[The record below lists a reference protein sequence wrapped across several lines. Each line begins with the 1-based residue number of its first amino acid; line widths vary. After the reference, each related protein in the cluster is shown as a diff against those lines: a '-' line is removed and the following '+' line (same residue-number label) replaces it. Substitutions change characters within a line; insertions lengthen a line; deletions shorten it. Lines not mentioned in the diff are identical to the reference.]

1 MSKMKKVL
9 AVILTAIMVMAMG
22 MTSFAEGKTA
32 TITVTGAENATKTMV
47 QIIQP
52 NQTTKTGWEFING
65 AGQYYQ
71 EAFNQT
77 DEQLILAALIKKAAA
92 DEGKTVTFTDASL
105 NAVTAATAA
114 PIDNA
119 LSKVAAHCTF
129 KDFESTVSV
138 AGVYAIK
145 ATETGFTYKTMAA
158 YVGFGVAPSLN
169 DATINAKKAPTTI
182 TKENA
187 DPDKAVAIGDHV
199 EFTVKT
205 SFPYVDVNATTKEFK
220 IFDTLTGADFDL
232 ENGVLKNATVTVGG
246 ENVTLT
252 ADNFTVNGRTFTL
265 DLSSYIDA
273 TNSNAGDDVVVT
285 YTATVKEVDV
295 KNEVHSTTNETVVE
309 DHVYTG
315 TIEFTKYAED
325 GKTTL
330 KGAGFNVLKDDTVLK
345 FTQDKNAET
354 GEVIPGEYTY
364 DPNGTVTE
372 VFVNDNGLLVVKGL
386 DKGTYHFA
394 EKTAPEGY
402 SINAEGKDVTLAYDG
417 EKATAT
423 FTEEDSMTDTK
434 LSSLPSTG
442 GIGTTIFTIGG
453 CLIMIAAAALF
464 FASRK
469 RSQK

>member
-1 MSKMKKVL
+1 MSKVKKLLAIVL
-9 AVILTAIMVMAMG
+9 TLAMTIAMG
-22 MTSFAEGKTA
+22 MTSFAEDNTA
-32 TITVTGAENATKTMV
+32 TITVSGAENATKTMV

-52 NQTTKTGWEFING
+52 NPKTKTGWEFTNG

-71 EAFNQT
+71 QAFNQT

-92 DEGKTVTFTDASL
+92 DEGKTVDFTDDTL
-105 NAVTAATAA
+105 DAVKAATAA
-114 PIDNA
+114 QIDNA

-187 DPDKAVAIGDHV
+187 DTDKAVAIGDHV
-199 EFTVKT
+199 KFTVKT
-205 SFPYVDVNATTKEFK
+205 SFPYVDVNAATKEFK

-232 ENGVLKNATVTVGG
+232 KDGVLKDATVKVGD
-246 ENVTLT
+246 ETVTLT
-252 ADNFTVNGRTFTL
+252 ADNFKVDGRTFTL
-265 DLSSYIDA
+265 DLSSYINE
-273 TNSNAGDDVVVT
+273 TNSNAGDEVVVE

-295 KNEVHSTTNETVVE
+295 KNEVYSTTNTNVVE
-309 DHVYTG
+309 DFVYTG
-315 TIEFTKYAED
+315 KITFTKYAED
-325 GKTTL
+325 GRQIL
-330 KGAGFNVLKDDTVLK
+330 KGAGFNVLKDNKVLT
-345 FTQDKNAET
+345 FTQDVDPDTKEAIA
-354 GEVIPGEYTY
+354 GKYTY
-364 DPNGTVTE
+364 DPNGTITE
-372 VFVNDNGLLVVKGL
+372 VFVNDQGVVEVKGL

-402 SINAEGKDVTLAYDG
+402 SINAEGKDVTLAFDG
-417 EKATAT
+417 DKATANFSKT
-423 FTEEDSMTDTK
+423 DSMKDTK
-434 LSSLPSTG
+434 LSSLPATG
-442 GIGTTIFTIGG
+442 GIGTTIFTIAG
-453 CLIMIAAAALF
+453 CVIMIAAAGLF

-469 RSQK
+469 KTNK